1 METYT
6 NFASYNMSLDDIDP
20 AEIEEMLQQIQWE
33 QPLDQQFLAAP
44 EYDTTNL
51 DPSLSPPSGYASPTS
66 MTTGSTNQSPLVP
79 FLDYDMSYPMGPS
92 TQDPENLFPELMDH
106 TINMNTDWVGS
117 SPEGYCDPFLTSGN
131 AQIKASSLYP
141 TDGQLYPTAS
151 PQTAIYTNNPAPASS
166 PYLTTQ
172 PPPVATAQ
180 PTQTA
185 PSPSSPP
192 QNTTTTITT
201 TTTGLTCPHCNTTLP
216 DKTKLKV
223 HTNKHTKPF
232 RCSAAGCNYAT
243 AEKKSLQRHLL
254 ARSRWDAAHAEAAR
268 GQGVS
273 RVRHACPREG
283 CTYATVREDNLKRHM
298 GTCCARR
305 Q

>member
-6 NFASYNMSLDDIDP
+6 NFESYNMALDDIDP

-33 QPLDQQFLAAP
+33 QSIDQQILAAP

-51 DPSLSPPSGYASPTS
+51 DPSLSPLSGYASPTS

-79 FLDYDMSYPMGPS
+79 FLDYDMSYPVAPS
-92 TQDPENLFPELMDH
+92 TEDPESLFPELMDH
-106 TINMNTDWVGS
+106 NINMNAEWVGS
-117 SPEGYCDPFLTSGN
+117 SPEGYGDPFLTSGD
-131 AQIKASSLYP
+131 AQLKVSSLYP

-151 PQTAIYTNNPAPASS
+151 PQTTIYTSSPAPARSS
-166 PYLTTQ
+166 YPTTQ
-172 PPPVATAQ
+172 QQPPATAQ
-180 PTQTA
+180 STQTA
-185 PSPSSPP
+185 PSSPTP
-192 QNTTTTITT
+192 QKQTTT
-201 TTTGLTCPHCNTTLP
+201 TTTGLTCPHCNATLP

-232 RCSAAGCNYAT
+232 RCSAEGCGYAT

-254 ARSRWDAAHAEAAR
+254 ARSRWDAGHAEAAR
-268 GQGVS
+268 GQGVT
-273 RVRHACPREG
+273 RTRHACPREG

-298 GTCCARR
+298 VTCCAR
-305 Q
+305 QQ

>member
-6 NFASYNMSLDDIDP
+6 NFASYNMALDDIDP

-33 QPLDQQFLAAP
+33 QSIDQQILAAP

-51 DPSLSPPSGYASPTS
+51 DASLSPLSGYASPTS

-79 FLDYDMSYPMGPS
+79 FLDYDMSYPVAPF
-92 TQDPENLFPELMDH
+92 TEDPENLFPELMEH
-106 TINMNTDWVGS
+106 TVNMNAEWVGS
-117 SPEGYCDPFLTSGN
+117 SPEGYGDPFLTSGD
-131 AQIKASSLYP
+131 AQLKVSSLYP
-141 TDGQLYPTAS
+141 GQLYPTAS
-151 PQTAIYTNNPAPASS
+151 PQTTICNSNPATS
-166 PYLTTQ
+166 PYTTTQ
-172 PPPVATAQ
+172 SPQPATAQ
-180 PTQTA
+180 PTQTTQTA

-192 QNTTTTITT
+192 QKQTTT

-232 RCSAAGCNYAT
+232 RCSAEGCGYAT

-268 GQGVS
+268 GQGVT
-273 RVRHACPREG
+273 RTRHACPREG

-298 GTCCARR
+298 GTCCARE
-305 Q
+305 